1 MNLSQFLLI
10 VFPDINP
17 IQIDTVLCT
26 IYMETYLLLQT
37 IAVFCKIS
45 LYLYCLYYSLL
56 SLVIKYWKI
65 GAFQL
70 FMLRAINYYFILYLV
85 VSVSGTYWQLRYV
98 IVYIR
103 SKKLVSYHTNAW
115 HLLYSII
122 DSILVASAAAFLL
135 MLLLLMLTLFL
146 LLLLLLSYE
155 IATDLL
161 FFLLCCII
169 IHSVI
174 ISINTADAVGGINI
188 MFLRTY

>member
-26 IYMETYLLLQT
+26 IYIYGNLSIAPNDSSLLQNFY
-37 IAVFCKIS
+37 IFILS
-45 LYLYCLYYSLL
+45 LYYSLL
-56 SLVIKYWKI
+56 SLVITYWKI

-103 SKKLVSYHTNAW
+103 SKKLVSYYHINAW
-115 HLLYSII
+115 HLFYSVI

-135 MLLLLMLTLFL
+135 VLLLLMLTLFL
-146 LLLLLLSYE
+146 LLLLLLLS
-155 IATDLL
+155 
-161 FFLLCCII
+161 II
-169 IHSVI
+169 WDCHRFVI
-174 ISINTADAVGGINI
+174 FPT
-188 MFLRTY
+188 L

>member
-26 IYMETYLLLQT
+26 IYIYGNLSIAPNDSSLLQNFY
-37 IAVFCKIS
+37 IFILS
-45 LYLYCLYYSLL
+45 LYYSLL
-56 SLVIKYWKI
+56 SLVITYWKI

-122 DSILVASAAAFLL
+122 DSILVASTAAFLL
-135 MLLLLMLTLFL
+135 NNVVALDANIVFVVVAAAIIWDCHRFVIFPTLL
-146 LLLLLLSYE
+146 
-155 IATDLL
+155 
-161 FFLLCCII
+161 
-169 IHSVI
+169 HHHK
-174 ISINTADAVGGINI
+174 
-188 MFLRTY
+188 